1 MADVK
6 LLKEIIEDI
15 DDRGYLRRRESTQL
29 EFKEKFGLKSLAKYL
44 KSIAAFANTKGGI
57 IIYGVKDSPR
67 IPVGINRDKFDA
79 IKQEKISTFCLNT
92 SAPK

>member
-67 IPVGINRDKFDA
+67 IPVGIIVINLMLSNK
-79 IKQEKISTFCLNT
+79 KKSQLFCLNT